1 MKVEYLIGKKNY
13 EKQLEKDSFQ
23 YRQPIS
29 RNIHSLKFINLLQ
42 ETADKK
48 ANSYKNNLI
57 SHIYIDKDNKHN
69 KVFQL
74 FFY

>member
-1 MKVEYLIGKKNY
+1 MKVEDLIGKKNY

-29 RNIHSLKFINLLQ
+29 RNTHSLKFINLLQ
-42 ETADKK
+42 ETTDRK